1 MDQKVESEEDGTY
14 GQRRWGRWV
23 ELGEER
29 RGRACRM
36 SGTIVKSGIQVRRGK
51 DEIEVCR
58 ISSTK
63 RVAEEYIHGNQTKTI
78 TRQTQGQI

>member
-1 MDQKVESEEDGTY
+1 MTSHGSESRVWRG
-14 GQRRWGRWV
+14 WGRVEEV

-29 RGRACRM
+29 KKRACRM
-36 SGTIVKSGIQVRRGK
+36 SGTIVKSGIQVRRGR

-63 RVAEEYIHGNQTKTI
+63 YVAEGYIHGKETKTI
-78 TRQTQGQI
+78 TRQTQE